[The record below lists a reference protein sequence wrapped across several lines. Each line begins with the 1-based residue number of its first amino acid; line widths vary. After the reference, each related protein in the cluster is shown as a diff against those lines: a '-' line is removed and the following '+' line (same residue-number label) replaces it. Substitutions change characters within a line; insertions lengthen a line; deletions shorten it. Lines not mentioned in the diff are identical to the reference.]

1 MRLLR
6 RKQEQFCL
14 KYLELGSAREAARQ
28 AGYSPKWLSRT
39 SRDILASPAVQ
50 ARIEELKNEVGSD
63 RRIGV
68 ISIQERKIRLSQII
82 KATIGDFMELGQDG
96 SWVNIGKE
104 SPAIGAVKEIHS
116 RTEYDDDGAHPTVY
130 TSVKL
135 HDPMQAIDL
144 LNKMEKLY
152 SDNPMVN
159 IEQNVVF
166 VIGEGYKENGPG
178 QPHIQPDQPDPGRIC
193 SVEG

>member
-39 SRDILASPAVQ
+39 SRDILKSPAVQ
-50 ARIEELKNEVGSD
+50 ARLKELREKVGSD
-63 RRIGV
+63 ESIGV
-68 ISIQERKIRLSQII
+68 VSVQERKIRLSQII
-82 KATIGDFMELGQDG
+82 RATIGDFMEMGQDG
-96 SWVNIGKE
+96 TWVNIGKE
-104 SPAIGAVKEIHS
+104 NPAIGAVKEIHS
-116 RTEYDDDGAHPTVY
+116 RTEYDDDGAHPTVH

-144 LNKMEKLY
+144 LNRMERMY
-152 SDNPMVN
+152 SDNPVVN
-159 IEQNVVF
+159 VQNNVVF
-166 VIGEGYKENGPG
+166 VIGRGYATDPATLPTDK
-178 QPHIQPDQPDPGRIC
+178 PDTGKLCQITG
-193 SVEG
+193 G